1 MGKKIRKQGI
11 QPGADTAEGKRN
23 GRGPRQFSIKMWGA
37 ALVVGLITF
46 AVFLPSLNNGFVNWD
61 DDMFIYNNAEITSVS
76 FDFFK
81 WAFTNR
87 DYQWTP
93 LRWISHAVDYA
104 MWGLKPAGH
113 HLTAV
118 VLHGLNAFLVV
129 ILVVKLLEAGKPK
142 MRSLPAGEE
151 ERKFR
156 RRALVAGAVTGLL
169 FGIHPLRVESVVWVS
184 SRKDV
189 LYAFF
194 FLLSLISYLRY
205 CALADKKGRA
215 VFYILTLVFFIMSV
229 MSKAAAVALPLVLVL
244 LDIYPLGRI
253 DVRPDWSAWRRVF
266 MEKLP
271 FFAVS
276 GAVTLINIGVHEEL
290 GAIVPLEKVS
300 FADRILLALKALGLY
315 FTKMVWP
322 SPLTPFYRESDRVS
336 LSSLGDIG
344 LLLLVAGVTALCIFL
359 WRRGKRVWLTVFGYY
374 VIMLLPVLVVRT
386 WEGFVHDR
394 YSYMLSVGPFLLA
407 GLGTALLVE
416 KIGGRRSSPNIV
428 RVAVFLVPLLV
439 FSLLGA
445 LTLRQTK
452 LWKDSLTFWTTVA
465 AGYPMTVM
473 TGMNRAEAYALSG
486 KHQYAIN
493 ELNRAIEIDP
503 TYWGSYN
510 NRGLS
515 YIEMGE
521 YHSAIRDF
529 TKTIELEPMLAEAY
543 GNRALA
549 YIKLGD
555 YQAALQ
561 DMDRAMERKMKP
573 VRRTKLYVNRCE
585 LHIQLKHYE
594 EAVLDCT
601 KGIEMQPNNVRAYKG
616 RGVAYSFSGKK
627 EEAMRDYRMAARL
640 GDVKMQEFL
649 KAKGIGW

>member
-1 MGKKIRKQGI
+1 MKKKKEKKKTGQEDAGRAKKH
-11 QPGADTAEGKRN
+11 EGKEALSSH
-23 GRGPRQFSIKMWGA
+23 GGIWWT

-61 DDMFIYNNAEITSVS
+61 DDVFVYKNTHITSM
-76 FDFFK
+76 DPEFFK
-81 WAFTNR
+81 WAFINQEH
-87 DYQWTP
+87 QWTP

-104 MWGLKPAGH
+104 MWGLRPAGH

-445 LTLRQTK
+445 LTVQQTRM
-452 LWKDSLTFWTTVA
+452 WKDSLTLWAEVSERYPGFPLA
-465 AGYPMTVM
+465 FMKQAGV
-473 TGMNRAEAYALSG
+473 YASSG
-486 KHQYAIN
+486 RHWDAI
-493 ELNRAIEIDP
+493 EVLNRALENKP
-503 TYWGSYN
+503 KFGQAYN
-510 NRGLS
+510 DRGMS
-515 YIEMGE
+515 YIEVGDYE
-521 YHSAIRDF
+521 SAIRDF
-529 TKTIELEPMLAEAY
+529 SKAIELDEGYADAYNNRALVYMKMGDYQRVMKDLDRAIELEPAK
-543 GNRALA
+543 R
-549 YIKLGD
+549 
-555 YQAALQ
+555 
-561 DMDRAMERKMKP
+561 MKF
-573 VRRTKLYVNRCE
+573 YANRCE
-585 LHIQLKHYE
+585 VYYVLGKYE
-594 EAVLDCT
+594 QAVSDCT
-601 KGIEMQPNNVRAYKG
+601 RAIEMEPKSARPYKG
-616 RGVAYSFSGKK
+616 RGAAYKALGRSG
-627 EEAMRDYRMAARL
+627 EAVGDFQKAARL
-640 GDVKMQEFL
+640 GDRKTQEFL
-649 KAKGIGW
+649 KSKGIGW

>member
-184 SRKDV
+184 ERKDV

-276 GAVTLINIGVHEEL
+276 GAVTLINLEVHEKM
-290 GAIVPLEKVS
+290 GAIKTLLEVS
-300 FADRILLALKALGLY
+300 LIERVVLAFKSLTFYLM
-315 FTKMVWP
+315 KMVWP
-322 SPLTPFYRESDRVS
+322 ANLSLFYGEPYHVS
-336 LSSLGDIG
+336 FSNFEDMGSLV
-344 LLLLVAGVTALCIFL
+344 LVAAVTLLCIAL
-359 WRRGKRVWLTVFGYY
+359 WRKGQRVWLATWTYY
-374 VIMLLPVLVVRT
+374 IVMLLPVLAVKLET
-386 WEGFVHDR
+386 LSFAHDK
-394 YSYMLSVGPFLLA
+394 YTYMPSIGLFLLA
-407 GLGTALLVE
+407 GIGTALLVE
-416 KIGGRRSSPNIV
+416 RIGGRGSSPNIV

-439 FSLLGA
+439 FSLLG
-445 LTLRQTK
+445 
-452 LWKDSLTFWTTVA
+452 
-465 AGYPMTVM
+465 
-473 TGMNRAEAYALSG
+473 
-486 KHQYAIN
+486 H
-493 ELNRAIEIDP
+493 
-503 TYWGSYN
+503 
-510 NRGLS
+510 
-515 YIEMGE
+515 
-521 YHSAIRDF
+521 
-529 TKTIELEPMLAEAY
+529 
-543 GNRALA
+543 
-549 YIKLGD
+549 
-555 YQAALQ
+555 
-561 DMDRAMERKMKP
+561 
-573 VRRTKLYVNRCE
+573 
-585 LHIQLKHYE
+585 
-594 EAVLDCT
+594 
-601 KGIEMQPNNVRAYKG
+601 
-616 RGVAYSFSGKK
+616 
-627 EEAMRDYRMAARL
+627 
-640 GDVKMQEFL
+640 
-649 KAKGIGW
+649 